1 MPKNW
6 RRDQIQKSWTEKQ
19 WNDMYKDAESGKAT
33 GEIADWNKF
42 YDTVKY
48 KNDPDIVRWNKIYNG
63 EIDPDDSSDD
73 EE

>member
-1 MPKNW
+1 
-6 RRDQIQKSWTEKQ
+6 
-19 WNDMYKDAESGKAT
+19 MYKDAEAGKDT